1 MSDRT
6 QRFLAEVGRF
16 LAVGGAAT
24 LVALVLFNL
33 LVHGFNTGDHAM
45 LSDQP
50 ILAYVLANTVGM
62 GVSYYGSRH
71 WAFRHR
77 PPHSSDGGRK
87 AFVGINLLT
96 MLIPIGCLA
105 ISRDVLGLDDPIS
118 DNLAANVI
126 GLVLGLGARFYLFR
140 TFVFRRPISIVEIYD
155 EPGLPDETPD
165 PDGLLAPEVGPAPAQ
180 LRGEL
185 ADERQ
190 AEADH
195 VVMVALDTGDERA
208 AVAVDGERARDL

>member
-1 MSDRT
+1 MSERT

-24 LVALVLFNL
+24 IVALIIFNL
-33 LVHGFNTGDHAM
+33 LLHGFNTGDHA
-45 LSDQP
+45 LLGDQSIP
-50 ILAYVLANTVGM
+50 AYIFANSVGM

-71 WAFRHR
+71 WAFRDR
-77 PPHSSDGGRK
+77 PPHSSDGGRT
-87 AFVGINLLT
+87 AFVAINLLT
-96 MLIPIGCLA
+96 MLIPIGCLT

-155 EPGLPDETPD
+155 EPGLPDEPTE
-165 PDGLLAPEVGPAPAQ
+165 PDGDADLVSESDAVVRSESMVGPHRPPTPGA
-180 LRGEL
+180 GE
-185 ADERQ
+185 
-190 AEADH
+190 
-195 VVMVALDTGDERA
+195 
-208 AVAVDGERARDL
+208 